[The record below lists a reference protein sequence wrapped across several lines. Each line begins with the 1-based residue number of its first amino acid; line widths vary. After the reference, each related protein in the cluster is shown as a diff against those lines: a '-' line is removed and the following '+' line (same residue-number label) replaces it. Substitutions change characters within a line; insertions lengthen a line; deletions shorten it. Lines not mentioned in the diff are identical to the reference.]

1 MASSSA
7 VDLDDRTAQLI
18 ADALAQHGVEHLG
31 YACHLSGRAVVAI
44 PAERQAA
51 ATEALRSVSSDVV
64 GRTATFETIR
74 DLPMAVEHWSPA
86 WQDRLVVYGAG
97 SRASE
102 QAGCEVQ
109 LWTRTDDRVRAPG
122 PTPWGSWFPADVFS
136 PGAAWPPPVPM
147 DRVTFPI
154 DVVYTWVDDAD
165 PQWRERRDQTL
176 REEGR
181 PPLGRMAHGAFLYR
195 NRDEL
200 RYSLR
205 TLERFAPFVRRV
217 HLVTAGQVPAW
228 LDTTNPR
235 LRVVD
240 HEEIFLDPAHLPTF
254 NSHAIEANLH
264 RIEGLSEH
272 FLYCNDDYFFAR
284 PLQPETFFHANGLA
298 RCFPS
303 RAQIPPGP
311 VTEADPGVDVAAK
324 NGRDCLLDAFG
335 RRVTQKFKHAP
346 HALRRSVLTELE
358 ERFPDRVRATSS
370 HRFRHPD
377 DLSLAASLAHHYGL
391 LTGATV
397 TGGIRYD
404 YVWLDELDRV
414 TGQLRGILEER
425 ALDAFCLND
434 AEPPEDQRQ
443 ALDDAVVSFLEQYVP
458 EPSEFERG

>member
-7 VDLDDRTAQLI
+7 VDLGDRTAQLV
-18 ADALAQHGVEHLG
+18 ADALSKRGVDHLG
-31 YACHLSGRAVVAI
+31 YTCHLSGRAVVAI
-44 PAERQAA
+44 PADQQDA
-51 ATEALRSVSSDVV
+51 ATQAIRSVSDGVV
-64 GRTATFETIR
+64 GRTATAEGLR
-74 DLPMAVEHWSPA
+74 DLAVAVEDWSPT
-86 WQDRLVVYGAG
+86 WQDRLVVHGADPL
-97 SRASE
+97 ASE
-102 QAGCEVQ
+102 RVGCELQ
-109 LWTRTDDRVRAPG
+109 LWTRTEDRVRAPG
-122 PTPWGSWFPADVFS
+122 PTPWGSWFPVEVFS
-136 PGAAWPPPVPM
+136 SGEAWPPPVPM

-154 DVVYTWVDDAD
+154 DVVYTWVDDTD
-165 PQWRERRDQTL
+165 PQWRARRDQAL
-176 REEGR
+176 HEEGR

-217 HLVTAGQVPAW
+217 HVVTAGQVPSW
-228 LDTTNPR
+228 LDTPNPR
-235 LRVVD
+235 VSVVD
-240 HEEIFLDPAHLPTF
+240 HEEIFPDPTHLPTF

-272 FLYCNDDYFFAR
+272 FLYCNDDFFFGR
-284 PLQPETFFHANGLA
+284 PLQPEKFFHANGLA

-311 VTEADPGVDVAAK
+311 VTDADPGVDVAAK

-335 RRVTQKFKHAP
+335 RRVAQKFKHAP
-346 HALRRSVLTELE
+346 HALRRSVLAELE
-358 ERFPDRVRATSS
+358 ERFADRLRATSS

-377 DLSLAASLAHHYGL
+377 DLSVAASLCHHYGL

-414 TGQLRGILEER
+414 TDRLKGILENR
-425 ALDAFCLND
+425 RLDAFCLND
-434 AEPPEDQRQ
+434 AEPPEEQRHE
-443 ALDDAVVSFLEQYVP
+443 LDDAVVSFLEQYVP